1 MITTPPFNLTSK
13 MVASAI
19 DVAGLIEQFTASEK
33 ISRNQVLRKTNRI
46 KTIHGS
52 LSIEQNTLSEDQITA
67 IIEGKHVTG
76 PAKDITEA
84 ENAIEIYN
92 LLEKLD
98 PYSIDDLLYAHSIM
112 TRNLIEDS
120 GRFRNRGAGVV
131 NQTGDIIHLG
141 AAPNLIPYLMEDLFK
156 WVKSAEDIPMLIR
169 SSVFHYELET
179 IHPFADGNGRMGRLW
194 QTLLLTKWK
203 PSFAWIPVESI
214 IHDNQSEYYNAI
226 NESNSI
232 GESTPFIEFMLP
244 VNRQAVIDAINE
256 SYKKMSDAK
265 AEISDR
271 ETMILKF
278 LASHESISNAD
289 VRNMLSVSPATANRL
304 LSALVKKGVIE
315 KQFRNRHWVY
325 TLRSS

>member
-1 MITTPPFNLTSK
+1 
-13 MVASAI
+13 
-19 DVAGLIEQFTASEK
+19 
-33 ISRNQVLRKTNRI
+33 
-46 KTIHGS
+46 
-52 LSIEQNTLSEDQITA
+52 
-67 IIEGKHVTG
+67 
-76 PAKDITEA
+76 
-84 ENAIEIYN
+84 
-92 LLEKLD
+92 
-98 PYSIDDLLYAHSIM
+98 M

-141 AAPNLIPYLMEDLFK
+141 AAQNLIPYLMEDLFK

-203 PSFAWIPVESI
+203 LSFAWISVESI
-214 IHDNQSEYYNAI
+214 IHDNQSEYYN
-226 NESNSI
+226 
-232 GESTPFIEFMLP
+232 
-244 VNRQAVIDAINE
+244 AINE

-325 TLRSS
+325 TLSLS

>member
-1 MITTPPFNLTSK
+1 

-19 DVAGLIEQFTASEK
+19 DVAGLIEQFTASER
-33 ISRNQVLRKTNRI
+33 ISRNPVLRKTNRI

-67 IIEGKHVTG
+67 LIDGKHVAG

-226 NESNSI
+226 NESSSI

-244 VNRQAVIDAINE
+244 VIRQAVIDAINE

-265 AEISDR
+265 AEMSDAKAEMSDAKAEMSDAKAEMSDAKAEMSDAKAEMSYKQCR
-271 ETMILKF
+271 CKKYAF
-278 LASHESISNAD
+278 RFSCDSKQASFS
-289 VRNMLSVSPATANRL
+289 TC
-304 LSALVKKGVIE
+304 
-315 KQFRNRHWVY
+315 
-325 TLRSS
+325 

>member
-1 MITTPPFNLTSK
+1 MITTPPFKLTSK

-67 IIEGKHVTG
+67 IIEGMHVTG

-120 GRFRNRGAGVV
+120 GRFRNRGA
-131 NQTGDIIHLG
+131 
-141 AAPNLIPYLMEDLFK
+141 
-156 WVKSAEDIPMLIR
+156 
-169 SSVFHYELET
+169 
-179 IHPFADGNGRMGRLW
+179 
-194 QTLLLTKWK
+194 
-203 PSFAWIPVESI
+203 
-214 IHDNQSEYYNAI
+214 
-226 NESNSI
+226 
-232 GESTPFIEFMLP
+232 
-244 VNRQAVIDAINE
+244 
-256 SYKKMSDAK
+256 
-265 AEISDR
+265 
-271 ETMILKF
+271 
-278 LASHESISNAD
+278 
-289 VRNMLSVSPATANRL
+289 
-304 LSALVKKGVIE
+304 
-315 KQFRNRHWVY
+315 
-325 TLRSS
+325 

>member
-1 MITTPPFNLTSK
+1 
-13 MVASAI
+13 
-19 DVAGLIEQFTASEK
+19 
-33 ISRNQVLRKTNRI
+33 
-46 KTIHGS
+46 
-52 LSIEQNTLSEDQITA
+52 
-67 IIEGKHVTG
+67 
-76 PAKDITEA
+76 
-84 ENAIEIYN
+84 
-92 LLEKLD
+92 
-98 PYSIDDLLYAHSIM
+98 M

-141 AAPNLIPYLMEDLFK
+141 AAQNLIPYLMEDLFK

-179 IHPFADGNGRMGRLW
+179 IHPFADGNGCMGRLW

-203 PSFAWIPVESI
+203 LSFAWISVESI

-325 TLRSS
+325 TLSLS